1 MKENIL
7 LLRKSIKS
15 WKPYLLDVV
24 GLKGWLHRDL
34 RACDKLLLVLA
45 TFDHPVR
52 LADLRIRS
60 EEVGFRIPKKWN
72 LSQILGRSNGFAIR
86 TPEGWE
92 LAQIGKSHL
101 CHLGIES
108 DSPATIQVAADLRKH
123 LDKVQN
129 VTTRAFVEEAIK
141 CHEAKLYR
149 SAIVMSWVAAV
160 GMLYREVVVNHLDAF
175 NAEACKAN
183 NKWKAAINEDG
194 LAKMQEA
201 DFLDRLVPI
210 GVIGK
215 NVKEELAKALKL
227 RNGCG
232 HPNSLKIGPNMV
244 ANHLETLILNV
255 FEQFCV

>member
-1 MKENIL
+1 MLEP
-7 LLRKSIKS
+7 S
-15 WKPYLLDVV
+15 
-24 GLKGWLHRDL
+24 GLKDWLHRDL
-34 RACDKLLLVLA
+34 PVRDKLLLILA
-45 TFDHPVR
+45 TFDQPAQ
-52 LADLRIRS
+52 LADMRTRA
-60 EEVGFRIPKKWN
+60 EEAGFRVPKKWN
-72 LSQILGRSNGFAIR
+72 MSDVLGRSGGLGIR
-86 TPEGWE
+86 VPSGWE
-92 LAQIGKSHL
+92 LSDTGKNHL
-101 CHLGIES
+101 RSLGVDS
-108 DSPATIQVAADLRKH
+108 VSPAAMQVAADLRKH
-123 LDKVQN
+123 LENVHN

-160 GMLYREVVVNHLDAF
+160 DVLYREVVANHLATF
-175 NAEACKAN
+175 NAEAQKAN
-183 NKWKAAINEDG
+183 AKWKAAVNEDS

-244 ANHLETLILNV
+244 ASHIETLILNV
-255 FEQFCV
+255 FEHFSA

>member
-1 MKENIL
+1 MPISHWKLSL
-7 LLRKSIKS
+7 LEPS
-15 WKPYLLDVV
+15 

-34 RACDKLLLVLA
+34 PVRDKLLLILA
-45 TFDHPVR
+45 TFDKPVQ
-52 LADLRIRS
+52 LADMRTRA
-60 EEVGFRIPKKWN
+60 EEAGFKVPKKWN
-72 LSQILGRSNGFAIR
+72 MSDVLGRSGGLGIR
-86 TPEGWE
+86 VPSGWE
-92 LAQIGKSHL
+92 LTETGKNYLRS
-101 CHLGIES
+101 LGVES
-108 DSPATIQVAADLRKH
+108 VSPAAMQVAANLRKH
-123 LDKVQN
+123 LDNVQN
-129 VTTRAFVEEAIK
+129 MTTRAFVEEAIK

-160 GMLYREVVVNHLDAF
+160 DVLYREVVANHLTAF
-175 NAEACKAN
+175 NTEAHKAN
-183 NKWKAAINEDG
+183 AKWKAAVNEDG

-244 ANHLETLILNV
+244 ASHIEMLLLNV
-255 FEQFCV
+255 FEQFPT